1 LNTTLLPVPEGVGLN
16 MISALADVATNE
28 RRMPPKARDE
38 IFIAFAPY
46 GEGPRVNYASEIA
59 FLAN

>member
-1 LNTTLLPVPEGVGLN
+1 
-16 MISALADVATNE
+16 MISAPADVATNE
-28 RRMPPKARDE
+28 RRIPPKARDE